1 MSEINDNTVILQYKT
16 RGESS
21 PQGKPR
27 VFFSCH
33 PDDFSIYFDEIAKE
47 ILSRQ
52 NCAIWYLSKDIYI
65 LTDDQQENL
74 FSQLSQM
81 QLIVMPITTNLLTME
96 SISISVIRPFA
107 KKHHIPLL
115 LLMEEDGLETGY
127 KNYFGDLQF
136 LDPHANDPTEIP
148 YDTKMTIYLNNI
160 LVGDEEEIRKL
171 VAMYHD
177 GKGVARDYNKSIEWQ
192 EKLVALLEK
201 KYETEENEENYV
213 NLINEICDLGDRYE
227 EIGNL
232 EKAYACNK
240 KIQRIANRGIKK
252 YYGDRR
258 DLVLSYDRLGNILIK
273 LGKLDEAK
281 NYYSKGLK
289 LSQSIYEE
297 TGTSEARRDLSIYY
311 LHMGELYVKL
321 GKLNDAKEYYR
332 KDLDL
337 SLTLYKETNTLKSC
351 RDLSISYERIGDIAW
366 KLGQLN
372 DALNIYKKVHSLN
385 YKIHK
390 ETGTLESCQDL
401 IISYSKMGDVAVE
414 LKRMDEA
421 REYYSKGLDLNQSI
435 YEKSDTIKSR
445 DDLAVSYSQMGFIS
459 KSLGR
464 LEEAEHYYCRY
475 FDLVQSL
482 SEVTVPLESRQ
493 DLASSYYTM
502 SQIEKQLGNFDA
514 AEQYYK
520 KYIESND

>member
-281 NYYSKGLK
+281 NYYSK
-289 LSQSIYEE
+289 
-297 TGTSEARRDLSIYY
+297 
-311 LHMGELYVKL
+311 
-321 GKLNDAKEYYR
+321 
-332 KDLDL
+332 DLDL

>member
-258 DLVLSYDRLGNILIK
+258 DL
-273 LGKLDEAK
+273 
-281 NYYSKGLK
+281 
-289 LSQSIYEE
+289 
-297 TGTSEARRDLSIYY
+297 SIYY

-421 REYYSKGLDLNQSI
+421 REYYDKEIDLSQYLYDKTGSLESLSDLALSYERLGYVANILDRLEEAREYYSKGLDLNQSI